1 MSKIKVAITSG
12 YRWESFQ
19 WFLLGFMMLDKAGQI
34 DFEYDCSP
42 YNKFYLQAGS
52 KLSKLAGHFMRH
64 HERDSYIM
72 TGYIESGDGRR
83 KRFCIDEA
91 DAPYLYDA
99 TLLETCGTYF
109 KMQYPIGIDQPAF
122 SLTTDVMFP
131 WSSYEHVDERLTNL
145 TDIGPRKQIDNFAQY
160 RSKIQP
166 LMVGPR
172 RLAKACSW
180 QLLQKGY
187 DHYLSARNLHKKR
200 PIMCY
205 FGNAQGPEP
214 SVDVEKPDLRWEQ
227 DIMGYYGP
235 RISHPNVKRARV
247 AQYLRDIPGADAR
260 IISRDHS
267 DSGRGNSQSLV
278 VPMREFCHH
287 IANFAYN
294 VNVSGYV
301 MSMPSRFIESFLVG
315 TAVLT
320 DKLSVKWYKPFEAE
334 VVETVPMGYM
344 PMERVDWQQF
354 QQDLQHL
361 PQVDAEQVI
370 QAYEAKWAPDAV
382 ARYIIDTV
390 VNARA

>member
-1 MSKIKVAITSG
+1 MSKIKVAVTSG

-34 DFEYDCSP
+34 DFVYDCSP
-42 YNKFYLQAGS
+42 YNKFYLHAGS
-52 KLSKLAGHFMRH
+52 KLNKLAGHFMRH

-72 TGYIESGDGRR
+72 TGYIEAGDGQR
-83 KRFCIDEA
+83 KQFCIDEA
-91 DAPYLYDA
+91 DAPYLYDT

-109 KMQYPIGIDQPAF
+109 KVQYPICIDQPMF
-122 SLTTDVMFP
+122 LLTDEVQFP
-131 WSSYEHVDERLTNL
+131 WSSYEHVDEHLTHL

-180 QLLQKGY
+180 QALQKGY
-187 DHYLSARNLHKKR
+187 EHYLSARTLKKAR

-214 SVDVEKPDLRWEQ
+214 SVNVKQPDLRWEQ
-227 DIMGYYGP
+227 DIVGYYGQ
-235 RISHPNVKRARV
+235 RISHPNLKRARV
-247 AQYLRDIPGADAR
+247 AQYLRDVSGADAR
-260 IISRDHS
+260 IISQDHS
-267 DSGRGNSQSLV
+267 DSGRGNSKNLV

-287 IANFAYN
+287 IASFSYN

-320 DKLSVKWYKPFEAE
+320 DKLSVKWYKPFDVE
-334 VVETVPMGYM
+334 VVETVPMGYL

-361 PQVDAEQVI
+361 PQVSAEQVV
-370 QAYEAKWAPDAV
+370 QAYETKWAPDVV

-390 VNARA
+390 AKA